1 MDKPIDM
8 LESLRIRF
16 EDEKKNGDLS
26 EAARMAKVS
35 MPNASTG
42 IVKSLWKDL
51 TKSERKA
58 MICLRKIL
66 DKRKEEELEMANE
79 QNL

>member
-1 MDKPIDM
+1 MDKPMDM
-8 LESLRIRF
+8 LESLKIRF
-16 EDEKKNGDLS
+16 ENEKKNGDLS

-42 IVKSLWKDL
+42 IAKECWKDL

-58 MICLRKIL
+58 MICLRRLL
-66 DKRKEEELEMANE
+66 DKRQEEELEMVNVS
-79 QNL
+79 NL